1 MIEFLSQHLTVF
13 DGFDFTVL
21 AFNFALFLFARQIVG
36 FVRPSKDEATLG
48 TRIYTLRAANVLL
61 FLLYFSAVLF
71 ADLSK
76 QLSQT
81 GLALL
86 VGILLY
92 YVLANQIER
101 RYGRV
106 REIDGVEY
114 RTETYQSEM
123 FSLLVLI
130 LAAIVIILVVINIWE
145 MTGWLKA
152 TSVLGGLLIILFSTK
167 DFWAPDNIHGLILLY
182 NGDIEPGTLI
192 RVEELSLLAIVIQT
206 TLTQTRLRDL
216 RTKHIIVVPNAKL
229 RSCKIEIL
237 SKSSSKGLMQVAEFQ
252 IGYGVDAARIDTVF
266 HKIWQVACETEKSIN
281 DEREPVARVGQT
293 GDHGVTWRLC
303 YWLRNS
309 YGLIDAEHA
318 INRAAYEVAGAEGI
332 GLNTPLTHNIA
343 VIGNDPNERQVTPEL
358 Q

>member
-1 MIEFLSQHLTVF
+1 MMDFIIQQLTVF
-13 DGFDFTVL
+13 DGLDYAVL
-21 AFNFALFLFARQIVG
+21 AFNLALFLFARAIVDI
-36 FVRPSKDEATLG
+36 VRPSSDETVLG
-48 TRIYTLRAANVLL
+48 TRVYTLRAVNVLL
-61 FLLYFSAVLF
+61 FVLYFSAVLF

-81 GLALL
+81 GLMLL

-92 YVLANQIER
+92 HVVANQIER

-114 RTETYQSEM
+114 HTETYQSEM
-123 FSLLVLI
+123 FSLLTLI
-130 LAAIVIILVVINIWE
+130 LTGIVVILVVINIWG

-152 TSVLGGLLIILFSTK
+152 TSVLGGLLIVLFSTK
-167 DFWAPDNIHGLILLY
+167 DFWAPDNIHGLIILY

-192 RVEELSLLAIVIQT
+192 EVDELGLLAIVIQT

-216 RTKHIIVVPNAKL
+216 RSKHIIIVPNAKL
-229 RSCKIEIL
+229 RGCKVEIL
-237 SKSSSKGLMQVAEFQ
+237 SRTSSKGLMRTSEFQ
-252 IGYGVDAARIDTVF
+252 IGYGIDAGRVDEVF
-266 HKIWQVACETEKSIN
+266 HRIWETACEREKSIN
-281 DEREPVARVGQT
+281 DEKPAVAQVAQT

-303 YWLRNS
+303 YWVRNS

-318 INRAAYEVAGAEGI
+318 INRAAYEVASEEKI

-343 VIGNDPNERQVTPEL
+343 MVEHGNAAGAANIST
-358 Q
+358 